1 MKKIYFIL
9 ATLVIVISGMSYM
22 YFSAL
27 NKAGVQA
34 DMSLELVSKNAALVF
49 SFQNDKSVR
58 NILDG
63 QELLHKLIGE
73 PKTEAL
79 KALKGNL
86 DKQET
91 ATLFQGQNIVLG
103 VYPGEQKKLE
113 LMIGV
118 QLHPDATE
126 KMVAAQFQ
134 RTGLVLKPYSS
145 YYQLQTGD
153 HTFYVLQQK
162 RVVLIATA
170 ASVIDNLIANQ
181 KNDTQK
187 EFVSFIQKNDRL
199 AKNSLANLY
208 IDFRQL
214 EPFMKMV
221 TPYFNRGELAILNR
235 QEAFARLSYN
245 FSKEKV
251 FFSGETKVMNAD
263 SYFSIFAKHKPEKIT
278 VDKVLPA
285 STASYTLYAFG
296 DYKAFHRNLQEWFTT
311 IKEGKAIRKKI
322 ANINDKYRLN
332 LDEIFLNYTN
342 SQAAT
347 FQLQNKQKLAA
358 VHLKNGEKL
367 EQLLLDLSDDYDGE
381 IRLLKEPDLLYY
393 YFGTPFKSFKKPYY
407 LILNNYIIL
416 ASYPS
421 SLLDFRNAYQD
432 NKLLILDKTY
442 TEVLSQLPTDA
453 NILFYLNTKRA
464 QNSIINNV
472 YSDFHSHIRSENGL
486 KAFDAF
492 VYQLAGDQGS
502 FQTNMLFTTKPAQ
515 AEVEPEAAALD
526 ADSQS
531 AR

>member
-1 MKKIYFIL
+1 MKKIYIIL

-34 DMSLELVSKNAALVF
+34 DKSLELVSKNAVLVF

-63 QELLHKLIGE
+63 QELLSKLIGE
-73 PKTEAL
+73 AKTDAL

-86 DKQET
+86 DRQET
-91 ATLFQGQNIVLG
+91 TTLFQGQDIFVG
-103 VYPGEQKKLE
+103 VYSGEQKKLE

-145 YYQLQTGD
+145 YYQIQTGD
-153 HTFYVLQQK
+153 HTFYVLQKK

-181 KNDTQK
+181 KSDTQK
-187 EFVSFIQKNDRL
+187 DFVSFIQKNDRL

-208 IDFRQL
+208 IDFRQIG
-214 EPFMKMV
+214 PFMKAV
-221 TPYFNRGELAILNR
+221 TPYFNRGELTILNR

-263 SYFSIFAKHKPEKIT
+263 SYFSIFAKHKPEKVT
-278 VDKVLPA
+278 LDKVLPA
-285 STASYTLYAFG
+285 STASFTLYAFG
-296 DYKAFHRNLQEWFTT
+296 DYKAFHRNLQEWFAT
-311 IKEGKAIRKKI
+311 IKEGQNIRQKI
-322 ANINDKYRLN
+322 ATINDKYRLN
-332 LDEIFLNYTN
+332 LDGIFLNYTN
-342 SQAAT
+342 SQAVT

-358 VHLKNGEKL
+358 VQLTNGEKL
-367 EQLLLDLSDDYDGE
+367 EQLLLDLSDDYDGD

-393 YFGTPFKSFKKPYY
+393 YFGAPFKSFKKPYY
-407 LILNNYIIL
+407 LIINNYMIL
-416 ASYPS
+416 AAYPS
-421 SLLDFRNAYQD
+421 SLIDFRNSYQD
-432 NKLLILDKTY
+432 NKLLTLDKTY
-442 TEVLSQLPTDA
+442 TEVLTQLPTNA
-453 NILFYLNTKRA
+453 NILFYLNNKRA
-464 QNSIINNV
+464 QNSILNNV
-472 YSDFHSHIRSENGL
+472 YSDFYDHIRSENGL
-486 KAFDAF
+486 KAFDGF
-492 VYQLAGDQGS
+492 VYQLSGDQGS
-502 FQTNMLFTTKPAQ
+502 FQTNMLFTTKPA
-515 AEVEPEAAALD
+515 ETVPKAAAID
-526 ADSQS
+526 VDSLEG
-531 AR
+531 R

>member
-1 MKKIYFIL
+1 MKKIYIIL

-34 DMSLELVSKNAALVF
+34 DKSLELVSKNAVLVF

-63 QELLHKLIGE
+63 QELLSKLIGE
-73 PKTEAL
+73 AKTDAL
-79 KALKGNL
+79 KALKRNL
-86 DKQET
+86 DRQET
-91 ATLFQGQNIVLG
+91 TTLFQSQDIFMG
-103 VYPGEQKKLE
+103 VYSGEQKKLE

-145 YYQLQTGD
+145 YYQIQAGD

-181 KNDTQK
+181 KSDTQK
-187 EFVSFIQKNDRL
+187 DFVSFIQKNDRL

-208 IDFRQL
+208 IDFRQIG
-214 EPFMKMV
+214 PFMKAV
-221 TPYFNRGELAILNR
+221 TPYFNRGELTILNR

-263 SYFSIFAKHKPEKIT
+263 SYFSIFEKHKPEKIT
-278 VDKVLPA
+278 LDKVLPA
-285 STASYTLYAFG
+285 STASFTLYAFG
-296 DYKAFHRNLQEWFTT
+296 DYKAFHRNLQEWFAT
-311 IKEGKAIRKKI
+311 IKEGQNIRQKI
-322 ANINDKYRLN
+322 ASINDKYRLN
-332 LDEIFLNYTN
+332 LDGIFLNYTN
-342 SQAAT
+342 SQAVT

-358 VHLKNGEKL
+358 VQLTNGEKL
-367 EQLLLDLSDDYDGE
+367 EQLLLDLSDDYDGD

-393 YFGTPFKSFKKPYY
+393 YFGAPFKSFKKPYY
-407 LILNNYIIL
+407 LIINNYIIL
-416 ASYPS
+416 AAYPS
-421 SLLDFRNAYQD
+421 SLIDFRNSYQD
-432 NKLLILDKTY
+432 NKLLTLDKTY
-442 TEVLSQLPTDA
+442 TEVLTQLPTNA
-453 NILFYLNTKRA
+453 NILFYLNNKRA
-464 QNSIINNV
+464 QNSILNNV
-472 YSDFHSHIRSENGL
+472 YSDFYDHIRSENGL
-486 KAFDAF
+486 KAFDGF
-492 VYQLAGDQGS
+492 VYQLSGDQGS
-502 FQTNMLFTTKPAQ
+502 FQTNMLFTTKPA
-515 AEVEPEAAALD
+515 ETVPKAAAID
-526 ADSQS
+526 VDSLEG
-531 AR
+531 R